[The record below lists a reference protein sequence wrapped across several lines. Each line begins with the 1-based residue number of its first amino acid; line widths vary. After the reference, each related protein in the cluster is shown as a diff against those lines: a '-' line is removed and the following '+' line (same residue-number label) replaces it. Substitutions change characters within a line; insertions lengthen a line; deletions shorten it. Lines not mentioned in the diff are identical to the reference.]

1 MYMAVRIIV
10 FLAFASGT
18 AFAQHHHG
26 METQP
31 QSGDAHDVFG
41 AGVALVAASF
51 ETMDYGGNYQGLL
64 PSLRWSRPRF
74 GAAIT
79 AGYYRLEKNGAEI
92 YGEGDLTVHGQA
104 LLVGDSHA
112 SAGIIAGVTAPIA
125 NGQRGMGMGHVM
137 VMPAFFG
144 TWAVDSFDLVATAG
158 YSRAIGGDTDHDHGP
173 WPLVEPMLMSELS
186 WSAGGDLRAA
196 SDVRIGGRM
205 SGGIP
210 VGGPGDNRVVGAL
223 RVGWH
228 AGRVETAAEIQAG
241 LAGDPFTVRGVV
253 STALSF

>member
-1 MYMAVRIIV
+1 MYMPLRIMV
-10 FLAFASGT
+10 CLALASST

-31 QSGDAHDVFG
+31 ESTHDMFG
-41 AGVALVAASF
+41 AGVALVAATY
-51 ETMDYGGNYQGLL
+51 ETMDYGGNYEGVL
-64 PSLRWSRPRF
+64 PSVRWSRPRF
-74 GAAIT
+74 GAAVT
-79 AGYYRLEKNGAEI
+79 AGYYRLEKNGAKLW
-92 YGEGDLTVHGQA
+92 GQGDLTVHGQA
-104 LLVGDSHA
+104 LIAGDAHA
-112 SAGIIAGVTAPIA
+112 SVGVIAGFTAPIA

-137 VMPAFFG
+137 VMPALYG
-144 TWAVDSFDLVATAG
+144 TYGFDRVDVVATAG
-158 YSRAIGGDTDHDHGP
+158 YSRALGGDMDHDHGP

-186 WSAGGDLRAA
+186 WSAGGDLRATT
-196 SDVRIGGRM
+196 DVRVGGRL

-210 VGGPGDNRVVGAL
+210 VGGPGETRAVGAL

-228 AGRVETAAEIQAG
+228 SGRVDSAAEIQAG